1 MGCDGAPGSMRFK
14 CVHED
19 QVCDGV
25 PTCQDMSDEMDCFH
39 FTDPL
44 VPPASGQRLWCVLPS
59 PTLVTSLRSTRVHT
73 VSSEWTRAGGRPR
86 RADIARMHTLLKRA
100 RRKGVG
106 YWRISAFAP
115 TNMDYVRRTWL
126 ETDVLPRLATTA
138 RRCAPTTCRL
148 WQLAH
153 LCPPPPPAATTASR
167 WPLACLCPPA
177 PARPYVLRC
186 AALWHNAR
194 RLLYQSVVRTC

>member
-59 PTLVTSLRSTRVHT
+59 PTLVYARLVCTLYRIEGAELTSL
-73 VSSEWTRAGGRPR
+73 
-86 RADIARMHTLLKRA
+86 
-100 RRKGVG
+100 
-106 YWRISAFAP
+106 
-115 TNMDYVRRTWL
+115 
-126 ETDVLPRLATTA
+126 LA
-138 RRCAPTTCRL
+138 
-148 WQLAH
+148 
-153 LCPPPPPAATTASR
+153 
-167 WPLACLCPPA
+167 
-177 PARPYVLRC
+177 YM
-186 AALWHNAR
+186 
-194 RLLYQSVVRTC
+194 LY